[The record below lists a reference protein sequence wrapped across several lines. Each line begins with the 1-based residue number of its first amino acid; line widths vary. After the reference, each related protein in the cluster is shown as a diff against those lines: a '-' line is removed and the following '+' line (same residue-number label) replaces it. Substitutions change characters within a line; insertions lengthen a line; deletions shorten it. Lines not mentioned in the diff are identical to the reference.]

1 MKKRKL
7 KLITYQ
13 KNKCRKNQIQF
24 YETRGFIYSI
34 FVNLNKKDLQIIKEL
49 NENEQAK
56 KTLGKLIKV
65 IYEDLVNNQINK

>member
-1 MKKRKL
+1 MKRKL

-13 KNKCRKNQIQF
+13 RMKCRKNQIRF

-34 FVNLNKKDLQIIKEL
+34 FINLTKEDLQIIEEL

-56 KTLGKLIKV
+56 KTLGKLLRV
-65 IYEDLVNNQINK
+65 IYDDLVNQEK

>member
-1 MKKRKL
+1 MKRKL
-7 KLITYQ
+7 KKCTYQ
-13 KNKCRKNQIQF
+13 INKIGTNQLIF
-24 YETRGFIYSI
+24 YEKRGFIYSI
-34 FVNLNKKDLQIIKEL
+34 FVNLNKKDLQVIKEL

>member
-7 KLITYQ
+7 KHCTYQ
-13 KNKCRKNQIQF
+13 INKIGNNQLRF

-34 FVNLNKKDLQIIKEL
+34 FVNLNKKDLQVIKEL

-56 KTLGKLIKV
+56 KTLGKLIKI
-65 IYEDLVNNQINK
+65 IYEDLITK

>member
-7 KLITYQ
+7 KHCTYQ
-13 KNKCRKNQIQF
+13 INKIGTNQIRF
-24 YETRGFIYSI
+24 YEKRGFIYSI
-34 FVNLNKKDLQIIKEL
+34 FVNLNKKDLQIIEEL

-65 IYEDLVNNQINK
+65 IYEDLI

>member
-7 KLITYQ
+7 KHCTYQ
-13 KNKCRKNQIQF
+13 INKIGTNQIRF
-24 YETRGFIYSI
+24 HETRGFIYSI
-34 FVNLNKKDLQIIKEL
+34 FINLTKKDLQIIEEL

-65 IYEDLVNNQINK
+65 IYEDLI